1 MLELALPLNSQKM
14 LHGLLSACLDMHG
27 LLSACLDMHG
37 LLSACPDMHGGHSVV
52 CLLCA
57 GGICNEY
64 SKGHTNDDTKSSTP
78 LPR

>member
-1 MLELALPLNSQKM
+1 M
-14 LHGLLSACLDMHG
+14 LHGLLSPGPDMHG
-27 LLSACLDMHG
+27 LLSACPNMHGLLSACPDMHG

-52 CLLCA
+52 CLLCPA

-64 SKGHTNDDTKSSTP
+64 SKGHTNDNTKSSTP